1 MQYDG
6 NLSIE
11 NLNHPAK
18 VEMSANRFELISRW
32 GEPVDK
38 EWARDMFERWLN
50 QRVDLTD
57 ATVYDSG
64 VQAKGTDHG

>member
-1 MQYDG
+1 MSAD
-6 NLSIE
+6 
-11 NLNHPAK
+11 LNQPAR
-18 VEMSANRFELISRW
+18 VEMCANRFELISSW

-38 EWARDMFERWLN
+38 AWARDMFERWLD

-64 VQAKGTDHG
+64 VQGKGTDHG

>member
-1 MQYDG
+1 MQSDQ
-6 NLSIE
+6 S
-11 NLNHPAK
+11 AR
-18 VEMSANRFELISRW
+18 VEMCANRFELISSW

>member
-1 MQYDG
+1 MTDQ
-6 NLSIE
+6 
-11 NLNHPAK
+11 PAR
-18 VEMSANRFELISRW
+18 VEMCANRFELISSW

>member
-1 MQYDG
+1 MSAD
-6 NLSIE
+6 
-11 NLNHPAK
+11 PPK
-18 VEMSANRFELISRW
+18 VEMCANRFELISSW

>member
-1 MQYDG
+1 MQSDQ
-6 NLSIE
+6 SPRI
-11 NLNHPAK
+11 H
-18 VEMSANRFELISRW
+18 MCANRFELISSW

-38 EWARDMFERWLN
+38 AWARDMFERWLD

-64 VQAKGTDHG
+64 VLTKGDNHG

>member
-1 MQYDG
+1 MQSDQ
-6 NLSIE
+6 
-11 NLNHPAK
+11 PAR
-18 VEMSANRFELISRW
+18 VEMCANRFELISSW

>member
-1 MQYDG
+1 MASPQRTTMQP
-6 NLSIE
+6 NPPARIE
-11 NLNHPAK
+11 TCD
-18 VEMSANRFELISRW
+18 NRFELISSW

-38 EWARDMFERWLN
+38 AWARDMFERWLN

-57 ATVYDSG
+57 ASVYDSG